1 MKVEEVKEPIFN
13 QRFLLYTE
21 CEFEWFYKAVT
32 GEKFD
37 GDSSV
42 FRGHCINTERAEIC
56 IWVKDRKDI
65 PTLAHELL
73 HATQF
78 ALFER
83 CWVNHKEAEAPAYY
97 LEFLMREFL
106 KNTTESEV
114 EK

>member
-21 CEFEWFYKAVT
+21 CDFDTFYRTVT
-32 GEKFD
+32 GEKFE
-37 GDSSV
+37 GDSTL
-42 FRGHCINTERAEIC
+42 FRGHCINTQYAETC

-83 CWVNHKEAEAPAYY
+83 CWVNHKEAETPAYY
-97 LEFLMREFL
+97 LGFLMREFL
-106 KNTTESEV
+106 
-114 EK
+114 EKEQSK